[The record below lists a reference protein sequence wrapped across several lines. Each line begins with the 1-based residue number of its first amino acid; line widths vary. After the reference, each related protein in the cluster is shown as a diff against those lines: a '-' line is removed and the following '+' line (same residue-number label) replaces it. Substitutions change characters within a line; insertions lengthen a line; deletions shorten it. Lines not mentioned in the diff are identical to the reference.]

1 MMTCQTT
8 VPLPDD
14 ERRKAADFRSHAHWR
29 RVSII
34 THPILWSGLSAPG
47 GSVVPCVV
55 RGGGGGGG
63 GSARW
68 FVGGEW
74 PLAPSIRRNIST
86 IVKTAINMTK
96 TIFRVF
102 MLDRGRN
109 TR

>member
-55 RGGGGGGG
+55 RGGGGGG
-63 GSARW
+63 SARW
-68 FVGGEW
+68 FVGG
-74 PLAPSIRRNIST
+74 ST
-86 IVKTAINMTK
+86 KYQYYRQNCDKYDKNNFSRIYA
-96 TIFRVF
+96 R
-102 MLDRGRN
+102 
-109 TR
+109 